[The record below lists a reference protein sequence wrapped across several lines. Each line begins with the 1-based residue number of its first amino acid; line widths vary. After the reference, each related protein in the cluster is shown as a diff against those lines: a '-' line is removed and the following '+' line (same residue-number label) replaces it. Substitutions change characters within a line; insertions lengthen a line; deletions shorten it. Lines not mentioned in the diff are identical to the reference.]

1 MNSFTQ
7 LSIFLQSHAQMYRLS
22 AKVAGLLKQKV
33 LACFFAFFAIGSAIQ
48 GTLVKLLLSLF
59 TLFSLLCANFAHANL
74 LNIAPETVEA
84 QAWSIM
90 DAQSGQIIAE
100 HNSHA
105 QRAPASLTKMMVAY
119 ITLKEI
125 QAGKLHKEDVLTAT
139 PVVSTVMWD
148 ESQMYLKAGE
158 QISIDQLLAG
168 LIVMSAND
176 AALTLAEKISGGVPQ
191 FVARMNQEAQAL
203 GMKDTHFSNP
213 AGITMSDHYST
224 AADLS
229 LLASAIVKTTPDY
242 LHYSKM
248 PSFSYNQRFHHATN
262 LALKMD
268 PTADGLKTGYTKAA
282 GYNLALTAAR
292 LVDPTQPLTQR
303 RLIVVVLGT
312 ASAAKRAEVAQK
324 LMNLAYSY
332 TRDEEV
338 IPKQHLIAE
347 LPVIKSTLKMFRV
360 ETQQPTIVT
369 TSLYNQP
376 TTIDLNNFDL
386 ATQRL
391 QVMDINQQIQTIE
404 PLQSTNTHVNIEL
417 NEQRLTAPLMQ
428 AMNLATVSIYQ
439 NNQLIRSLQI
449 ENDVHIEEA
458 NIVQKIL
465 LWFSSLFSVFS
476 SNDIKAAKL
485 YPLNQG

>member
-1 MNSFTQ
+1 M
-7 LSIFLQSHAQMYRLS
+7 H
-22 AKVAGLLKQKV
+22 
-33 LACFFAFFAIGSAIQ
+33 
-48 GTLVKLLLSLF
+48 VKFLLSLF
-59 TLFSLLCANFAHANL
+59 TLFSLVCANLAHANL

-84 QAWSIM
+84 EAWSII

-100 HNSHA
+100 HNSHV

-119 ITLKEI
+119 IALKDIE
-125 QAGKLHKEDVLTAT
+125 AGKLRKEEVLTAT

-176 AALTLAEKISGGVPQ
+176 AAVTLAEKISGSVPQ
-191 FVARMNQEAQAL
+191 FVVRMNQEAQAL

-213 AGITMSDHYST
+213 AGITMTDHYST

-229 LLASAIVKTTPDY
+229 LLAKAIVKETPEY
-242 LHYSKM
+242 LYYSKM

-268 PTADGLKTGYTKAA
+268 PTSDGLKTGYTKAA
-282 GYNLALTAAR
+282 GYNLALTAER
-292 LVDPTQPLTQR
+292 PTFNPHVEKR

-312 ASAAKRAEVAQK
+312 PSAVKRAEVAHK
-324 LMNLAYSY
+324 LMNLAYTY

-338 IPKQHLIAE
+338 IPKQRLIAE
-347 LPVIKSTLKMFRV
+347 LPVIKSTLKMFKV

-369 TSLYNQP
+369 TSLYGQSAP
-376 TTIDLNNFDL
+376 IDLNSFDL
-386 ATQRL
+386 LTQRIHL
-391 QVMDINQQIQTIE
+391 IDANQQVTTVE
-404 PLQSTNTHVNIEL
+404 PLQTTNTRINIEL
-417 NEQRLTAPLMQ
+417 NEQHLTAPLTQ

-449 ENDVHIEEA
+449 ENDVQIEEA
-458 NIVQKIL
+458 NIFQEIMI
-465 LWFSSLFSVFS
+465 WFSNLFSFFS
-476 SNDIKAAKL
+476 TSDSKTAKL

>member
-1 MNSFTQ
+1 MKF
-7 LSIFLQSHAQMYRLS
+7 
-22 AKVAGLLKQKV
+22 
-33 LACFFAFFAIGSAIQ
+33 
-48 GTLVKLLLSLF
+48 LLSLF
-59 TLFSLLCANFAHANL
+59 TLFSLICANLAHANL

-84 QAWSIM
+84 EAWSII

-100 HNSHA
+100 HNSHV

-119 ITLKEI
+119 IALKDIE
-125 QAGKLHKEDVLTAT
+125 AGKLRKEDVLTAT

-158 QISIDQLLAG
+158 QISVDQLLAG

-176 AALTLAEKISGGVPQ
+176 AAVTLAEKISGSVPQ
-191 FVARMNQEAQAL
+191 FVARMNQEAQTL

-213 AGITMSDHYST
+213 AGITMTDHYST

-229 LLASAIVKTTPDY
+229 LLAKAIVKETPEY
-242 LHYSKM
+242 LYYSKM

-268 PTADGLKTGYTKAA
+268 PTSDGLKTGYTKAA
-282 GYNLALTAAR
+282 GYNLALTAER
-292 LVDPTQPLTQR
+292 PTFNPNVDKR

-312 ASAAKRAEVAQK
+312 PSAVKRAEVAHK
-324 LMNLAYSY
+324 LMNLAYTY

-338 IPKQHLIAE
+338 IPKQKLIAE
-347 LPVIKSTLKMFRV
+347 LPVIKSTLKMFKV

-369 TSLYNQP
+369 TSLYGQATP
-376 TTIDLNNFDL
+376 IDLNTFDL
-386 ATQRL
+386 LTQRIHL
-391 QVMDINQQIQTIE
+391 TDANQQVTTVE
-404 PLQSTNTHVNIEL
+404 PLQTTNTRINIEL
-417 NEQRLTAPLMQ
+417 NEQHLTAPLTQ

-449 ENDVHIEEA
+449 ENDVQIEEA
-458 NIVQKIL
+458 NIFQKIM
-465 LWFSSLFSVFS
+465 LWFSNLFSFFS
-476 SNDIKAAKL
+476 TSDSKTAKL

>member
-84 QAWSIM
+84 KAWSIM

-282 GYNLALTAAR
+282 GYNLALPAAR
-292 LVDPTQPLTQR
+292 
-303 RLIVVVLGT
+303 
-312 ASAAKRAEVAQK
+312 
-324 LMNLAYSY
+324 
-332 TRDEEV
+332 
-338 IPKQHLIAE
+338 
-347 LPVIKSTLKMFRV
+347 
-360 ETQQPTIVT
+360 
-369 TSLYNQP
+369 
-376 TTIDLNNFDL
+376 
-386 ATQRL
+386 
-391 QVMDINQQIQTIE
+391 
-404 PLQSTNTHVNIEL
+404 
-417 NEQRLTAPLMQ
+417 
-428 AMNLATVSIYQ
+428 
-439 NNQLIRSLQI
+439 
-449 ENDVHIEEA
+449 
-458 NIVQKIL
+458 
-465 LWFSSLFSVFS
+465 
-476 SNDIKAAKL
+476 
-485 YPLNQG
+485 